1 MNEKTV
7 TVVLNGYK
15 RNHTLSEQVNAL
27 QNQSVKVTDIMYW
40 QNSAPNVGYDLSSLE
55 QAQAHI
61 AVSNINYGVWARF
74 AHALNARTDY
84 VCVIDDDTIPGDMWI
99 ENCLN
104 TYETHPGLLGT
115 IGLRFQN
122 KSYAV
127 RSEDR
132 IGWDT
137 NNNVTEKVDIVGH
150 NWFFARDLLSVLW
163 RELPPIDHSFL
174 VGEDIH
180 FSHMIQKYTEYGTYV
195 PPHPSDNKRL
205 WGSLKATQYGGDT
218 NATANFA
225 VPMMHDYLMGCIDRG
240 FKLLGDVE

>member
-55 QAQAHI
+55 QSQAHI

-99 ENCLN
+99 ENCLD
-104 TYETHPGLLGT
+104 T
-115 IGLRFQN
+115 LRHT
-122 KSYAV
+122 SG
-127 RSEDR
+127 SS
-132 IGWDT
+132 W
-137 NNNVTEKVDIVGH
+137 NNWLT
-150 NWFFARDLLSVLW
+150 
-163 RELPPIDHSFL
+163 
-174 VGEDIH
+174 
-180 FSHMIQKYTEYGTYV
+180 FSK
-195 PPHPSDNKRL
+195 
-205 WGSLKATQYGGDT
+205 
-218 NATANFA
+218 
-225 VPMMHDYLMGCIDRG
+225 
-240 FKLLGDVE
+240 

>member
-1 MNEKTV
+1 
-7 TVVLNGYK
+7 
-15 RNHTLSEQVNAL
+15 
-27 QNQSVKVTDIMYW
+27 
-40 QNSAPNVGYDLSSLE
+40 
-55 QAQAHI
+55 
-61 AVSNINYGVWARF
+61 VWARF

-99 ENCLN
+99 ENCLD

-122 KSYAV
+122 KSYSV
-127 RSEDR
+127 RLEDR
-132 IGWDT
+132 IGWQT
-137 NNNVTEKVDIVGH
+137 NNNTTEKVDIVGH
-150 NWFFARDLLSVLW
+150 NWFFARDLLSVMW

-180 FSHMIQKYTEYGTYV
+180 FSHMIQKYTDFGTYV

-205 WGSLKATQYGGDT
+205 WGSLKAAQYGGDA

-225 VPMMHDYLMGCIDRG
+225 VPMMHDYLTGCIDRG
-240 FKLLGDVE
+240 FKLLGDDK